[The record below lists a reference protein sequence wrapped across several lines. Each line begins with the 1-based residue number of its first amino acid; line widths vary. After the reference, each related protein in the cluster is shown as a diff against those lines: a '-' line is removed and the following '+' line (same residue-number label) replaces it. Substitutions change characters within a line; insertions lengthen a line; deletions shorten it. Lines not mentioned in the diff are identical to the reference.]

1 VTLKTGW
8 GVKKLFFFFV
18 RNLQPPAS
26 LLQRSSNFKKTIMEK
41 FMLIFHGCPDVTP
54 SPEQM
59 QASMTEWMAWID
71 KLARDGRYVS
81 GEPLMTG
88 GKLIKGNIKGVTDG
102 PYAEGKEVVGGYF
115 IINAENYDEAVAL
128 CADYPDFDKDGSIQV
143 RQVMKMDM

>member
-1 VTLKTGW
+1 
-8 GVKKLFFFFV
+8 
-18 RNLQPPAS
+18 
-26 LLQRSSNFKKTIMEK
+26 MEK

-54 SPEQM
+54 SFEQM

-71 KLARDGRYVS
+71 KLAKDGRYVS